1 MRLGPA
7 KRVRR
12 IVFVAMIVA
21 LVPVAVSYATAMAG
35 PSNSNA
41 FVRSVEWLRGQ
52 GAAGTVAQIESLY
65 YRLTAPDKGGPNLKS
80 LPKVGV
86 KTGVASG
93 GNRPNVIGGPTATA
107 AYRPPPVTP
116 FINPPL
122 AGEGQW
128 QATRPWLAGNPP
140 VLVTTIR
147 NEPDYPRVVA
157 GLAWIDAKSTKVTLN
172 PGRQEPSV
180 QIDRGA
186 MEVPLALRKNLLA
199 TFNGGFKLADSN
211 GGFALNGHTYSPMVK
226 GQATLI
232 GYQDGTVNVI
242 DWGQGRA
249 APKSATFARQNLPL
263 IVDNGAASTNP
274 NARCHWTATTDCGP
288 IMIWRSGIGVDAHG
302 NLIYAAGNNQTVSS
316 LASALARAG
325 AVRAMELD
333 VNNYWVSFI
342 SYGLSGARQPTN
354 LLPEMHRSPSRY
366 LTPDDRDFFAVYAR

>member
-35 PSNSNA
+35 PSNSSV

-86 KTGVASG
+86 KTGAASG

-199 TFNGGFKLADSN
+199 TFNSGFKLADST

-242 DWGQGRA
+242 GWDRGPL
-249 APKSATFARQNLPL
+249 APTSATFARQNLPL
-263 IVDNGAASTNP
+263 IVDKGVVSGSLTNG
-274 NARCHWTATTDCGP
+274 REWGATVGGA
-288 IMIWRSGIGVDAHG
+288 IMVWRSGIGVDAHG
-302 NLIYAAGNNQTVSS
+302 NLIYAAGDNQTVSS
-316 LASALARAG
+316 LASVLVRAG

-333 VNNYWVSFI
+333 INSYWVSFI
-342 SYGLSGARQPTN
+342 TYGLTGARQPTN
-354 LLPEMHRSPSRY
+354 LLPGMDRSSSRY
-366 LTPDDRDFFAVYAR
+366 LTPEDRDFFAVYAR

>member
-1 MRLGPA
+1 MEISAARRL
-7 KRVRR
+7 RR
-12 IVFVAMIVA
+12 IALVAVIVA
-21 LVPVAVSYATAMAG
+21 LVPVTFSYVTAMAS
-35 PSNSNA
+35 PSNSSIS
-41 FVRSVEWLRGQ
+41 VRSVEWLRDK
-52 GAAGTVAQIESLY
+52 GAAKTVAQIESIY

-186 MEVPLALRKNLLA
+186 MEVPLALRKKLLA
-199 TFNGGFKLADSN
+199 TFNSGFKLADST

-242 DWGQGRA
+242 GWDRGPL
-249 APKSATFARQNLPL
+249 APTSATFARQNLPL
-263 IVDNGAASTNP
+263 IVDKGVVSGSLTNG
-274 NARCHWTATTDCGP
+274 REWGATVGGA
-288 IMIWRSGIGVDAHG
+288 IMVWRSGIGVDAHG
-302 NLIYAAGNNQTVSS
+302 NLIYAAGDNQTVSS
-316 LASALARAG
+316 LASVLVRAG

-333 VNNYWVSFI
+333 INSYWVSFI
-342 SYGLSGARQPTN
+342 TYGLTGARQPTN
-354 LLPEMHRSPSRY
+354 LLPGMDRSSSRY
-366 LTPDDRDFFAVYAR
+366 LTPEDRDFFAVYAR